1 MSEVIRLESNET
13 ESTISNLSNYETDIS
28 KSLTDMSEVMGKL
41 TSCLEG
47 EVADS
52 IAGKFS
58 EYEDQFPF
66 INESIQSYV
75 KDFKNLEDEWSEEY
89 NIGDRIGQIIILPYP
104 QVNFIEAEE
113 LSKTER
119 GDGGYG
125 SSGV

>member
-1 MSEVIRLESNET
+1 MSDVIRLESKET

-75 KDFKNLEDEWSEEY
+75 KDFRNLVTRFEEQD
-89 NIGDRIGQIIILPYP
+89 NATSPDDVTIANKGGDL
-104 QVNFIEAEE
+104 VN
-113 LSKTER
+113 
-119 GDGGYG
+119 
-125 SSGV
+125 VNN

>member
-1 MSEVIRLESNET
+1 MSDVIRLENNET
-13 ESTISNLSNYETDIS
+13 ESTISNLSNYETDIG

-75 KDFKNLEDEWSEEY
+75 KDFKNLVTSFAEQDSATSHDDVT
-89 NIGDRIGQIIILPYP
+89 IAKKGGDL
-104 QVNFIEAEE
+104 VN
-113 LSKTER
+113 
-119 GDGGYG
+119 
-125 SSGV
+125 VNN

>member
-1 MSEVIRLESNET
+1 MSDVIRLEKGET

-52 IAGKFS
+52 VVGKFS

-75 KDFKNLEDEWSEEY
+75 KDFRNLVTRFEEQD
-89 NIGDRIGQIIILPYP
+89 NATSPDDVTIANKGGDL
-104 QVNFIEAEE
+104 VN
-113 LSKTER
+113 
-119 GDGGYG
+119 
-125 SSGV
+125 VNN